1 MHWLLAAIRALL
13 QERLRLFEEYP
24 TDYIPRIGAAAQS
37 VGNGEE
43 CKSASLLFAP
53 RLESV
58 RLN

>member
-1 MHWLLAAIRALL
+1 MHWLLAAIRAPL

-43 CKSASLLFAP
+43 CKKCFTTLCG
-53 RLESV
+53 
-58 RLN
+58 